1 MRELLSALTDEE
13 KTEIKRELDHIGK
26 MILTFE
32 DDDDY
37 LSITLKETTGN
48 SKWHTVFEGS
58 VTLMNITIHTNSDI
72 VKHIVRK
79 SFTQAAG
86 CLSIEEDTEIKKIER
101 STWINERNQCCSKCI
116 KV

>member
-1 MRELLSALTDEE
+1 MRELMSALTDEE

-32 DDDDY
+32 YDDDY

-48 SKWHTVFEGS
+48 SKWHTVLEGS
-58 VTLMNITIHTNSDI
+58 VTLMNITIHTISDI
-72 VKHIVRK
+72 VKHILRK

-86 CLSIEEDTEIKKIER
+86 CLSIEEDTEIKKM
-101 STWINERNQCCSKCI
+101 
-116 KV
+116 